1 MTSWVEQVHLF
12 GAVMA
17 TPRTQL
23 LVEELAAEPDGGTVL
38 RIHGE
43 LDIGT
48 AEQLRRG
55 AGPYLDAGRRLLLDL
70 SRVTFCDSTG
80 LAVLVGFHK
89 RLAAS
94 GGRLELSSPVPRVRQ
109 LLAITGLDRVFTI
122 RADSDADTG
131 SSDTGSSDTGS
142 SDTGS
147 SDTESS
153 DTGAS
158 DTGASGAG
166 ASGAGPGDPDR

>member
-1 MTSWVEQVHLF
+1 
-12 GAVMA
+12 MA

-23 LVEELAAEPDGGTVL
+23 LVEELAPDPDGGTVL

-48 AEQLRRG
+48 ADQLRRAAGPHLG
-55 AGPYLDAGRRLLLDL
+55 AGGRLVLDL

-94 GGRLELSSPVPRVRQ
+94 GGALELYAPVPRVQ
-109 LLAITGLDRVFTI
+109 NLLAITGLNRVFTV
-122 RADSDADTG
+122 RAEND
-131 SSDTGSSDTGS
+131 
-142 SDTGS
+142 
-147 SDTESS
+147 
-153 DTGAS
+153 
-158 DTGASGAG
+158 
-166 ASGAGPGDPDR
+166 AGPADAGSGDDDSEAR

>member
-1 MTSWVEQVHLF
+1 
-12 GAVMA
+12 MA

-23 LVEELAAEPDGGTVL
+23 LVEELTAEPDGGTVL
-38 RIHGE
+38 RVHGE
-43 LDIGT
+43 LDIST
-48 AEQLRRG
+48 ADQLRRG

-94 GGRLELSSPVPRVRQ
+94 GGRLELFSPVPRVRQ

-122 RADSDADTG
+122 RADSDTG
-131 SSDTGSSDTGS
+131 SNGAGSSGTQ
-142 SDTGS
+142 
-147 SDTESS
+147 
-153 DTGAS
+153 
-158 DTGASGAG
+158 ASGAG
-166 ASGAGPGDPDR
+166 SGDTGAGDAGSRDAGPGDPGHGSR